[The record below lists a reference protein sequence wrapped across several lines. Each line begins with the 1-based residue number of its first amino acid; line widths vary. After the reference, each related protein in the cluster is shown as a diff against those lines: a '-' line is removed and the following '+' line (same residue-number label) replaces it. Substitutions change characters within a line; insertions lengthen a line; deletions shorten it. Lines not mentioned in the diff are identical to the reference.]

1 MRSGDQ
7 DLDLE
12 INPKLRVAVNGFGRI
27 GRCFYR
33 ALLEDK
39 GSDIELAVINSPSSP
54 QTLAHL
60 LKYDSTYGTLSLD
73 VSWDSEGV
81 TCAGKKIPCLNE
93 TKASMID
100 WGKFDVDAVLES
112 TGQRLRHEELD
123 TYTSNGAHV
132 VLISAPSEEADVTL
146 IPGCNME
153 SYDPNHHKIISMGSC
168 TTNCLA
174 VSLKVLNDNFGV
186 TRGFAT
192 TVHSYTSDQRLLDGS
207 HEDLRRARAAG
218 QSLIPTRTGASQTI
232 GKVLP
237 GLKGKITCSAIRA
250 PTSTV
255 SLLDLVV
262 EFRKDVSRNE
272 VNTAYENASA
282 GSLKGILAVSN
293 EPLVSIDY
301 RKNPHSAIIDALS
314 TGTNGPMVHV
324 LAWYDNEWAYAK
336 RLIDTFKRIKRPAL
350 MPQMPHQKSPMND
363 QSATTNLSRRGRR
376 AVR

>member
-1 MRSGDQ
+1 M
-7 DLDLE
+7 
-12 INPKLRVAVNGFGRI
+12 RVAINGFGRI

-39 GSDIELAVINSPSSP
+39 DPGVEVAVINSPSP
-54 QTLAHL
+54 PRTLAHL
-60 LKYDSTYGTLSLD
+60 LKYDSAYGTLPLN
-73 VSWDSEGV
+73 VSWDSEGI
-81 TCAGKKIPCLNE
+81 TCAGKKIPCLSE

-100 WGKFDVDAVLES
+100 WGKFNVDAVLES
-112 TGQRLRHEELD
+112 TGQRLQHEELEA
-123 TYTSNGAHV
+123 YTSNGAHT

-146 IPGCNME
+146 IPGCNLE

-174 VSLKVLNDNFGV
+174 LSLKVLDDNFGV

-237 GLKGKITCSAIRA
+237 RLKGKITCSAIRA
-250 PTSTV
+250 PTATV

-262 EFRKDVSRNE
+262 ECNKE
-272 VNTAYENASA
+272 VNRNDVNNAYEDASTE
-282 GSLKGILAVSN
+282 SLKGVLAFSS

-301 RKNPHSAIIDALS
+301 KRNPHSAIIDGLS
-314 TGTNGPMVHV
+314 TETNGPMVRV
-324 LAWYDNEWAYAK
+324 LAWYDNEWAYAI
-336 RLIDTFKRIKRPAL
+336 RLIDTFERIERPAL
-350 MPQMPHQKSPMND
+350 TPQIPSQKSSAND
-363 QSATTNLSRRGRR
+363 QSGRTGVSRRSRR